1 MVTFPVVMLVGTVIF
16 TAYVAKGATRV
27 RKLEKPEAVVL
38 DAPRKIKT
46 RNARK
51 EYRKQGS
58 DLHILK

>member
-38 DAPRKIKT
+38 DAPRKIKPGT
-46 RNARK
+46 HAKNIANR
-51 EYRKQGS
+51 EVTC
-58 DLHILK
+58 IF